1 MKLNL
6 TSKAEELYKPE
17 MVFTYTMRTSYPL
30 TYICELDGAEPRTT
44 EELIN
49 FIERLAVKE
58 GQSVLETL
66 TELDFVDGDIIE
78 VDVELR

>member
-6 TSKAEELYKPE
+6 TSEAKELYKPE

-49 FIERLAVKE
+49 FIERLAAKE
-58 GQSVLETL
+58 GQSLLEAL
-66 TELDFVDGDIIE
+66 TNLDFVEGDIIE